1 MSLEKKEDV
10 LDPTSESTTMISS
23 DQWDWFN
30 KHVERRTSP
39 DDIVSPSST
48 IILAGPAL
56 YAELA
61 SDSESALTSGT
72 LLTPI
77 GFLPEVQHGES
88 QVVTRHHEI
97 GSGRSGFTVG
107 KSGGRGSIA
116 RALFDADSLLV
127 VLGRNSS
134 KASDQ
139 PHVTTFAKNT
149 SNNQYAFGLWSDA
162 FKIPFGMAFAYKT
175 IGNDFVASEYLEMC
189 LIGSHQIQISSS
201 APLVMENVQFQYD
214 RARTVNIRLGGP
226 SGITDSNA

>member
-1 MSLEKKEDV
+1 MALEKKEDA
-10 LDPTSESTTMISS
+10 LDPTGKSVAVISG

-30 KHVERRTSP
+30 KHIERRTSP
-39 DDIVSPSST
+39 DDIVSPEST

-56 YAELA
+56 YSELA
-61 SDSESALTSGT
+61 SDPESKLTSNT

-77 GFLPEVQHGES
+77 GFVPDVRHGES
-88 QVVTRHHEI
+88 QAVTRHHEV
-97 GSGRSGFTVG
+97 GSGRSRFTVG
-107 KSGGRGSIA
+107 KSAGQGAIS
-116 RALFDADSLLV
+116 RALFDADSLLT

-139 PHVTTFAKNT
+139 PHVQTFAKNS

-189 LIGSHQIQISSS
+189 LIVSHTIQISSS
-201 APLVMENVQFQYD
+201 VALIMENVAFQYD

-226 SGITDSNA
+226 SGITDNNA